1 MCVWCWLRLSQ
12 GLRAITSRK
21 LERKIDLVILCTAP
35 NNKLILESKNKLVWN
50 YLDKFNGYVF
60 HASFNIHF
68 IWLIMVPVIT
78 LTRNTFQMLKRKT
91 L

>member
-1 MCVWCWLRLSQ
+1 M
-12 GLRAITSRK
+12 T
-21 LERKIDLVILCTAP
+21 LCTAP

-50 YLDKFNGYVF
+50 YLDKLNGYV
-60 HASFNIHF
+60 NIHF
-68 IWLIMVPVIT
+68 IWLIMVLAIT